1 MSKSKTFIA
10 LTIGLVLALGVI
22 GSVWAN
28 RSAQTGTVVTTT
40 AGGDVHAVVV
50 GINDY
55 CPLGAGGPD
64 LNFSVNDANDAKAAL
79 KDAYGVPD
87 GNIALLSDGAATK
100 TAIRSAI
107 TSIGSVATDDVV
119 IFLSGHGL
127 ISNPRVD
134 GVDPDNDGEKR
145 DNGYLVNS
153 ASCATGLEVLWDG
166 ELRSDLASINANR
179 IIVLGDFSFP
189 SGFNKDLSQVTNVL
203 YLAGAKGEEFEVG
216 GTIQNGVFTEKF
228 INRGIRDR

>member
-1 MSKSKTFIA
+1 M
-10 LTIGLVLALGVI
+10 
-22 GSVWAN
+22 
-28 RSAQTGTVVTTT
+28 T
-40 AGGDVHAVVV
+40 A
-50 GINDY
+50 
-55 CPLGAGGPD
+55 
-64 LNFSVNDANDAKAAL
+64 K
-79 KDAYGVPD
+79 K
-87 GNIALLSDGAATK
+87 
-100 TAIRSAI
+100 
-107 TSIGSVATDDVV
+107 DDVV

-228 INRGIRDR
+228 INRGIRECRADDSQQNPHGDDNDKVTIEEAYDYANHVKIPGAPGAKPNIVDNLANDVHPRTSGDTDTC